1 MGIFLRTVGAV
12 AFAIAISPG
21 HGLSHDHAT
30 GVVKERMD
38 MMDAIAKN
46 MKAIS
51 ERIKNKSDLSE
62 IKAEAE
68 AIAGHASHIIHLF
81 PKGSMQKPTEARA
94 AIWQNWSDFE
104 NKARAMEIESGKLAK
119 LNTNDFVA
127 VTAQV
132 QAVSQTCSACHTKY
146 RVKKKGD

>member
-1 MGIFLRTVGAV
+1 MRTFWRAAAAV
-12 AFAIAISPG
+12 VFALAISTVSG
-21 HGLSHDHAT
+21 IGHDHAT

-68 AIAGHASHIIHLF
+68 AIAGHSPHIIHLF
-81 PKGSMQKPTEARA
+81 PKGSMQKPTAARA

-104 NKARAMEIESGKLAK
+104 NIARAMEIESGKLAK
-119 LNTNDFVA
+119 LNTDDFSA
-127 VTAQV
+127 LTAQV

>member
-1 MGIFLRTVGAV
+1 MGTFLRKIGIVV
-12 AFAIAISPG
+12 FALAISTATG
-21 HGLSHDHAT
+21 ISHDHAT

-38 MMDAIAKN
+38 MMEAIAKS

-51 ERIKNKSDLSE
+51 ERIKNKSDLSG
-62 IKAEAE
+62 IKADAE
-68 AIAGHASHIIHLF
+68 AIAGHAPHIIHLF

-94 AIWQNWSDFE
+94 TIWQNWSDFE
-104 NKARAMEIESGKLAK
+104 NKARALETESGKLAK
-119 LNTNDFVA
+119 LNADDFA
-127 VTAQV
+127 VLTAQV